1 MKRLG
6 RLSAAVILIIFLG
19 AVLLLTSRDLW
30 EQFFPVRYVAEIN
43 GAVAEHGLDPY
54 LALAVIRVESNFRPR
69 ARSSVDARGLMQILP
84 ETGRWIAEMKGLG
97 EFDPESLYDPAV
109 NIEFGC
115 WYLNYLLK
123 LFEND
128 EHLTLAAYNA
138 GLGRVR
144 QWLADEAWNGRPE
157 TVNMIPY
164 AETRFFVRRVLA
176 VRELYRLIYP
186 DLFANRREE
195 QS

>member
-186 DLFANRREE
+186 DLFASRREE

>member
-6 RLSAAVILIIFLG
+6 RLSAAVLLILVIG
-19 AVLLLTSRDLW
+19 AVLLLTSRDFL
-30 EQFFPVRYVAEIN
+30 ERIFPISYVTEIN
-43 GAVAEHGLDPY
+43 GAAVEYGLDPY

-97 EFDPESLYDPAV
+97 EFDPESLYDPAL
-109 NIEFGC
+109 NIDFGC

-123 LFEND
+123 MFEQD

-144 QWLADEAWNGRPE
+144 RWLADEDWNGRPE
-157 TVNMIPY
+157 TVNMIPFS
-164 AETRFFVRRVLA
+164 ETRFFVRRVLA
-176 VRELYRLIYP
+176 IREIYQLIYP
-186 DLFANRREE
+186 DLFAMDGEE

>member
-43 GAVAEHGLDPY
+43 GAVADHGLDPY

-186 DLFANRREE
+186 DLFASRREE